1 MRYQALAVDYDGT
14 IATDGHVDDATR
26 AALRRLRASGRRLLL
41 VTGRTLADLAGAF
54 GDLAL
59 FELVV
64 AENGA
69 VLHDPAL
76 RTSAV
81 LCEPP
86 PPSFAAELARRG
98 VADLAVGQ
106 AVVAMHASLAPIVLA
121 LIQDSGLSLQV
132 VFNREALMV
141 LPAGIHKGTGLG
153 VALARMGVHAGRAV
167 AIGDAENDHAMLSL
181 CGYGAAVANAVPALK
196 ARAQLVTRG
205 ERGQGVAEVI
215 ERLIAFDLPE
225 RAPQES
231 VPEVPLPS
239 ERLPQWRPAS
249 PSATD
254 RTRPHNS

>member
-26 AALRRLRASGRRLLL
+26 AALRRLRASGRQLLL
-41 VTGRTLADLAGAF
+41 VTGRTLASLAGAF
-54 GDLAL
+54 GDLAP
-59 FELVV
+59 FDLVV

-98 VADLAVGQ
+98 VTDLAVGQ

-121 LIQDSGLSLQV
+121 LIQDCGLSLQV

-141 LPAGIHKGTGLG
+141 LPAGVHKGTGLG
-153 VALARMGVHAGRAV
+153 VALARMGVHPARSV
-167 AIGDAENDHAMLSL
+167 AIGDAENDHAMLAL
-181 CGYGAAVANAVPALK
+181 CGYGAAVANALPALK

-205 ERGQGVAEVI
+205 ERGQGVAELI

-225 RAPQES
+225 SALETSRLDTPRAGDRPPVES
-231 VPEVPLPS
+231 V
-239 ERLPQWRPAS
+239 
-249 PSATD
+249 D
-254 RTRPHNS
+254 RR